1 MQFVGIEKLSL
12 REKFSM
18 GSVKYRPVCYEEL
31 KALVESK
38 RLASAYI
45 EGKVA
50 DECPV
55 QGVSPSP
62 LTLRYRLSVNSP
74 EKAEA
79 ELQSFLGQAEMD
91 GGCLSQLLDYEL
103 LLESERGEFRTATVN
118 PVWQLMEDL
127 RCRLAKLGCD
137 TLQRPHQ
144 AQEWG
149 LVLQQVQSV
158 KDQQAA
164 IVEKLRVEYQELEQE
179 ISVLGIEVGECLC
192 VLSIHLLSCE
202 HTGYGIWHCSVQE
215 RLTLM
220 RESPS
225 DPEPIPDEI
234 LHSESPYPDLK
245 AALLHEFMS
254 LSMQYGAR
262 LEGVRSRLGDTDR
275 NCGWPAED
283 HLVFQ
288 MVVSQYPPDLPKHR
302 ALYMDML
309 QRLLPHR
316 SREDLNDHERL
327 WDWYRFTQ
335 AQERAVLRSWR
346 RDRADLL
353 AKSLLTLE
361 ESWLAHQQ
369 EQATQSDRMRRQ
381 EICTQLR
388 EKLQEWRAHQE
399 EVAQLE
405 AALAA
410 SRQQEEEEKLRR
422 KQEREMARRT
432 VQKERIQ
439 EHRCEKQRR
448 REELEKRNVERLERL
463 KALMAEQARKDRERK
478 PWRLCPALTALLSL
492 HQVAVLAEADP
503 ARMMGDTEASKNR
516 HHMEEEF
523 LLQKPLYDL
532 HTYTDTQIMADPR
545 VRIEK
550 ALREAGL
557 HETLYAKEVL
567 SSVRPPRPA
576 RRDTESTAF
585 SF

>member
-1 MQFVGIEKLSL
+1 
-12 REKFSM
+12 M

-45 EGKVA
+45 EGKVRQTLHA
-50 DECPV
+50 AK
-55 QGVSPSP
+55 VSREITLLRQHRQVWSQEQAR
-62 LTLRYRLSVNSP
+62 LTQAR

-179 ISVLGIEVGECLC
+179 ISVLGIE
-192 VLSIHLLSCE
+192 
-202 HTGYGIWHCSVQE
+202 E

-463 KALMAEQARKDRERK
+463 KALMAEQARKDRERVQFRAGILLQRREAREAQERQRHQEEEERQQ
-478 PWRLCPALTALLSL
+478 RLDSL
-492 HQVAVLAEADP
+492 RSQVAVLAEADP